1 TWKMDRIRT
10 LMETQNRTGARI
22 SVMLGNTSLFA
33 IGDASSGQAHSVNA
47 DADIQISVTVPPRA
61 NDPALLILFGSIA
74 GGMLLL
80 VLLVMSSTLLAIN
93 RGLRKDSA
101 LLVHLALDLAT
112 NPSAKPREKFTF
124 NVLELVT
131 GSLRKL
137 AGRASAIA
145 ARGAAPGR
153 ARPDD
158 IAAVL
163 HDEDH
168 DLLVVDDRNT
178 SAAAGVELPP

>member
-1 TWKMDRIRT
+1 
-10 LMETQNRTGARI
+10 
-22 SVMLGNTSLFA
+22 
-33 IGDASSGQAHSVNA
+33 
-47 DADIQISVTVPPRA
+47 
-61 NDPALLILFGSIA
+61 
-74 GGMLLL
+74 
-80 VLLVMSSTLLAIN
+80 
-93 RGLRKDSA
+93 
-101 LLVHLALDLAT
+101 AT

-178 SAAAGVELPP
+178 SAAAGVELPPEIFRAYDIRGVVGKNLTKENVELIGRAIGTEALAAGQQTVIVARDGRLS